1 MLRTIAITVA
11 LATPAL
17 ADTAPADMAAQK
29 DKVIALI
36 EANGC
41 KLAPDAAE
49 KVFTDG
55 GFTPETLNP
64 VADAMMAEGTLSFD
78 SSGIT
83 LKTGKCK

>member
-1 MLRTIAITVA
+1 MPRTLTLALL

-17 ADTAPADMAAQK
+17 ADTAPPDMAAQK
-29 DKVIALI
+29 DKVIAVL

-41 KLAPDAAE
+41 TLAPDAAE
-49 KVFTDG
+49 KAFTDA